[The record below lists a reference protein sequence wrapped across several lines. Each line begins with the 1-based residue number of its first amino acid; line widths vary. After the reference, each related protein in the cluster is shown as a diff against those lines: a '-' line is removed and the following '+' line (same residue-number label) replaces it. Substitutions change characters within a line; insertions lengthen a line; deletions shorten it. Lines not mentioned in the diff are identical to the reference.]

1 MNTLYFDCAMGAA
14 GDMLTAALL
23 GLHPNPEEAV
33 GALNAAFAGRAVLDF
48 CSDSKCGIQGTHV
61 TVRIGD
67 QVEGEPD
74 PAEQGHHH
82 HHHHTSLREVQAF
95 LGSLPLPAPVIENAL
110 QVYTLLA
117 EAESAVHGQPIENI
131 HFHEVGSLDAMADVV
146 SVCFLLHELA
156 PERILATPVNVGKGT
171 VRCAHGVLSVPAPAT
186 LRLLQ
191 GVPIYA
197 GSVSGELCT
206 PTGAAL
212 LRHFVERFGDLPL
225 LRVKQVGYGTGSKDF
240 ESANIVRAI
249 WGFSLP

>member
-1 MNTLYFDCAMGAA
+1 MKTLYFDCAMGAA

-23 GLHPNPEEAV
+23 ELHPKPEEAV
-33 GALNAAFAGRAVLDF
+33 AALNAAFAGRAVLSF
-48 CSDSKCGIQGTHV
+48 RKDSKCGIQGTHV

-67 QVEGEPD
+67 RVEGEPAS
-74 PAEQGHHH
+74 AEHKHH

-95 LGSLPLPAPVIENAL
+95 IGSLPLPAPVVENAL
-110 QVYTLLA
+110 QVYALLA

-156 PERILATPVNVGKGT
+156 PERILASPINVGKGT
-171 VRCAHGVLSVPAPAT
+171 VRCAHGILSVPAPAT
-186 LRLLQ
+186 LRLLR

-197 GSVSGELCT
+197 GPVSGELCT

-212 LRHFVERFGDLPL
+212 LRHFVESFCDLPL
-225 LRVKQVGYGTGSKDF
+225 LRVEQVGCGTGSKDL
-240 ESANIVRAI
+240 ESANILRAI
-249 WGFSLP
+249 WGVSLP

>member
-1 MNTLYFDCAMGAA
+1 MNTLYFDCAMGVA

-23 GLHPNPEEAV
+23 ELHPNPEAAV
-33 GALNAAFAGRAVLDF
+33 AALNAAFGGRAVLDF

-61 TVRIGD
+61 TVHIGD
-67 QVEGEPD
+67 RVEGEPA
-74 PAEQGHHH
+74 PEEHH

-95 LGSLPLPAPVIENAL
+95 IGSLPLPAPVVDNAL
-110 QVYTLLA
+110 QVYARLA

-156 PERILATPVNVGKGT
+156 PERILASPINVGKGT

-186 LRLLQ
+186 LQLLQ
-191 GVPIYA
+191 GIPIYA

-225 LRVKQVGYGTGSKDF
+225 LSVERVGCGTGTKDF
-240 ESANIVRAI
+240 ENANIVRAL
-249 WGFSLP
+249 WGASLP